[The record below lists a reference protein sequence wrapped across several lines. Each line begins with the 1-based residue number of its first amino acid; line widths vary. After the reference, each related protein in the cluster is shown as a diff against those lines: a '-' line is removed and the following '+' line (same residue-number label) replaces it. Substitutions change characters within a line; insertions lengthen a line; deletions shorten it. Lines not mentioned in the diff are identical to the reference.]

1 MNAGAMDANPV
12 RAEGLLRRSVIGV
25 GPYVPGAGA
34 RELKART
41 GRTDLIRLN
50 WNENLHGPLDG
61 VLDAVTASL
70 PDAVW
75 AYPEEAYEEFRL
87 AAARWADADP
97 AQVIPGH
104 GIQALTLSLVA
115 AFVDSGDRVVI
126 PRPTY
131 GLYASVCAVA
141 GAEVIRVDTDP
152 DTLSF
157 DLPALARTAAE
168 VGAKLV
174 FVCDPNNPTGLRVS
188 RRDWDAFVRSLPPR
202 CLAVVDEAYADY
214 IEPSQRIDRLADINA
229 GRPVIV
235 LRTFSKIFGLA
246 GLRLG
251 YLLVPESLAPHLHA
265 VQEPFN
271 VNCAAL
277 AAGLASLE
285 RVDQLPARR
294 AQAVSA
300 RARLLAPLASAG
312 IRTHESHASF
322 VLAQVGGDDVAVC
335 EALARQGFLLRAG
348 TEFGL
353 PGYVRVTIGTEELM
367 DEVGASLAR
376 ERGRSLRATAPR

>member
-1 MNAGAMDANPV
+1 VNP
-12 RAEGLLRRSVIGV
+12 AELLRRSVLGV

-50 WNENLHGPLDG
+50 WNENLLGPLDG

-70 PDAVW
+70 PDTVW
-75 AYPEEAYEEFRL
+75 AYPEEAYEEFRV
-87 AAARWADADP
+87 AVAQWAGADP

-104 GIQALTLSLVA
+104 GIQALTVSLVTA
-115 AFVDSGDRVVI
+115 LVELGDRVVI

-141 GAEVIRVDTDP
+141 GAELIRVETNP
-152 DTLSF
+152 DTLDF
-157 DLPALARTAAE
+157 DLAALAHKARE
-168 VGAKLV
+168 VDAKLV
-174 FVCDPNNPTGLRVS
+174 FVCDPNNPTGLRVG
-188 RRDWDAFVRSLPPR
+188 RREWDAFVASLPDR

-214 IEPSQRIDRLADINA
+214 IEPTDRIDRLVEINA
-229 GRPVIV
+229 GRPVVV

-251 YLLVPESLAPHLHA
+251 YLLAHESLAPHLHA

-285 RVDQLPARR
+285 RVEQLPARR
-294 AQAVSA
+294 AQAA
-300 RARLLAPLASAG
+300 RARERLIAPLVGAG
-312 IRTHESHASF
+312 IRTLGSHASF
-322 VLAQVGGDDVAVC
+322 VLVQVGGDDVAVC
-335 EALARQGFLLRAG
+335 EALARHGFLLRAG
-348 TEFGL
+348 SEFGL
-353 PGYVRVTIGTEELM
+353 PGYVRVTIGDEELM
-367 DEVGASLAR
+367 DRVADELVRAVTAAR
-376 ERGRSLRATAPR
+376 

>member
-1 MNAGAMDANPV
+1 MSAGTWA
-12 RAEGLLRRSVIGV
+12 AERLLRRSVIGV

-50 WNENLHGPLDG
+50 WNENLLGPLDG
-61 VLDAVTASL
+61 VLDAVAASL

-75 AYPEEAYEEFRL
+75 TYPEEAYEEFRFEV
-87 AAARWADADP
+87 ARWAGADP

-115 AFVDSGDRVVI
+115 ALIDPGDRVVI

-131 GLYASVCAVA
+131 GLYGSVCAVA
-141 GAEVIRVDTDP
+141 GAEVIRVDADP
-152 DTLSF
+152 DTLSL
-157 DLPALARTAAE
+157 DLEALAAKARE
-168 VGAKLV
+168 MGAKLV
-174 FVCDPNNPTGLRVS
+174 FVCDPNNPTGLRIAG
-188 RRDWDAFVRSLPPR
+188 RDWDAFLGSLPDR
-202 CLAVVDEAYADY
+202 CLVVADEAYADY
-214 IEPSQRIDRLADINA
+214 IEPSQRIDRLVDIDA
-229 GRPVIV
+229 GRPVAV

-251 YLLVPESLAPHLHA
+251 YLLVSDSLAPHLHA

-277 AAGLASLE
+277 AAGLASLD
-285 RVDQLPARR
+285 RVDALPARR

-300 RARLLAPLASAG
+300 RARLVAPLASAG
-312 IRTHESHASF
+312 IRTLPSDASF

-335 EALARQGFLLRAG
+335 EALARQGYLLRAG
-348 TEFGL
+348 SEFGL
-353 PGYVRVTIGTEELM
+353 PGYVRVTIASEELM
-367 DEVGASLAR
+367 DEVGVALAD
-376 ERGRSLRATAPR
+376 AVTAARCAGA

>member
-1 MNAGAMDANPV
+1 VNAT
-12 RAEGLLRRSVIGV
+12 ELLRRSVIGV

-41 GRTDLIRLN
+41 GPTDLIRLN
-50 WNENLHGPLDG
+50 WNENLLGPLDG
-61 VLDAVTASL
+61 VLDAVAASL
-70 PDAVW
+70 PGSVW

-87 AAARWADADP
+87 AVARWAGADP

-104 GIQALTLSLVA
+104 GIQALTLSLVTA
-115 AFVDSGDRVVI
+115 LVEPGDRVVI
-126 PRPTY
+126 PSPTY

-141 GAEVIRVDTDP
+141 GAEVIRVQADP
-152 DTLSF
+152 DTLAF
-157 DLPALARTAAE
+157 DLEALARTAGE

-174 FVCDPNNPTGLRVS
+174 FVCDPNNPTGLRVA
-188 RRDWDAFVRSLPPR
+188 RRAWDAFTAALPER
-202 CLAVVDEAYADY
+202 CLVVADEAYADY
-214 IEPSQRIDRLADINA
+214 IEPSERIDRLADVDA
-229 GRPVIV
+229 GRPVVV

-251 YLLVPESLAPHLHA
+251 YLLVHESLAPHLHA

-294 AQAVSA
+294 AQAASA
-300 RARLLAPLASAG
+300 RDRLMTPLAAAG
-312 IRTHESHASF
+312 IRALPSDASF
-322 VLAQVGGDDVAVC
+322 VLVQVGADDVAVC
-335 EALARQGFLLRAG
+335 EALARSGVLLRAG
-348 TEFGL
+348 SEFGL
-353 PGYVRVTIGTEELM
+353 PGYVRVTIGEQPLM
-367 DEVGASLAR
+367 DRVGAALVRAVAH
-376 ERGRSLRATAPR
+376 GR

>member
-1 MNAGAMDANPV
+1 MSAGTWDAE
-12 RAEGLLRRSVIGV
+12 RLLRQSVIGV

-41 GRTDLIRLN
+41 GRTDLVRLN
-50 WNENLHGPLDG
+50 WNENLLGPLDG
-61 VLDAVTASL
+61 VLDAVAASL

-75 AYPEEAYEEFRL
+75 TYPEEAYEEFRF
-87 AAARWADADP
+87 AVAGWAGADR

-115 AFVDSGDRVVI
+115 ALVDPGDRVVI

-152 DTLSF
+152 ETLSF
-157 DLPALARTAAE
+157 DLAALAEQARE
-168 VGAKLV
+168 VDAKLV
-174 FVCDPNNPTGLRVS
+174 FVCDPNNPTGLRVG
-188 RRDWDAFVRSLPPR
+188 RDDWDSFVGSLPDR
-202 CLAVVDEAYADY
+202 CLVVVDEAYADY
-214 IEPSQRIDRLADINA
+214 IEPSQRIDRLADIDA
-229 GRPVIV
+229 GRPVVV

-251 YLLVPESLAPHLHA
+251 YLLVPESLASHLHA

-277 AAGLASLE
+277 AAGSASLQ
-285 RVDQLPARR
+285 RIAALPARR
-294 AQAVSA
+294 AQAVAA
-300 RARLLAPLASAG
+300 RARLVAPLAVAG
-312 IRTHESHASF
+312 IRTLPSDASF
-322 VLAQVGGDDVAVC
+322 VLARVGGDDVAVC
-335 EALARQGFLLRAG
+335 EVLARQGFLLRAG
-348 TEFGL
+348 SEFGL
-353 PGYVRVTIGTEELM
+353 PGFVRVTIGPEELM
-367 DEVGASLAR
+367 DEVGAALA
-376 ERGRSLRATAPR
+376 EAVTAAR

>member
-1 MNAGAMDANPV
+1 VKP
-12 RAEGLLRRSVIGV
+12 AELLRRSVLGV
-25 GPYVPGAGA
+25 GPYMPGAGA

-50 WNENLHGPLDG
+50 WNENLLGPLDG
-61 VLDAVTASL
+61 VLDAVAASL

-87 AAARWADADP
+87 SVARWTGADP

-115 AFVDSGDRVVI
+115 ALVELGDRVVI

-141 GAEVIRVDTDP
+141 GADVIRVDTDP

-157 DLPALARTAAE
+157 DLAALARVAAE
-168 VGAKLV
+168 VDAKLV
-174 FVCDPNNPTGLRVS
+174 FVCDPNNPTGLRID
-188 RRDWDAFVRSLPPR
+188 RREWDAFVRSLPDR

-214 IEPSQRIDRLADINA
+214 IEQPQRIDRLADIDA
-229 GRPVIV
+229 GRPVVV

-251 YLLVPESLAPHLHA
+251 YLLVHESLAPHLHA

-285 RVDQLPARR
+285 RVSQLRARR
-294 AQAVSA
+294 MQAVAA
-300 RARLLAPLASAG
+300 RARLVAPLSLAG
-312 IRTHESHASF
+312 IRTLPSDASF
-322 VLAQVGGDDVAVC
+322 VLVEVGDDDVAVC
-335 EALARQGFLLRAG
+335 ETLARQGFLVRAG
-348 TEFGL
+348 SEFGL
-353 PGYVRVTIGTEELM
+353 PGYVRVTIGDEALM
-367 DEVGASLAR
+367 DEVGGRLLAA
-376 ERGRSLRATAPR
+376 LA

>member
-1 MNAGAMDANPV
+1 VNP
-12 RAEGLLRRSVIGV
+12 AELLRRSVSGV

-50 WNENLHGPLDG
+50 WNENLLGPLDG
-61 VLDAVTASL
+61 VLDAVAASL

-75 AYPEEAYEEFRL
+75 AYPEEAYEEFRF
-87 AAARWADADP
+87 AVARWAGADP
-97 AQVIPGH
+97 NQVVPGH

-115 AFVDSGDRVVI
+115 ALVEPGDRVVI

-131 GLYASVCAVA
+131 GLYAAVCTVA
-141 GAEVIRVDTDP
+141 GALVHRVDCEP
-152 DTLSF
+152 GTLAF
-157 DLPALARTAAE
+157 DLQALARTARE
-168 VGAKLV
+168 VDAKLV

-188 RRDWDAFVRSLPPR
+188 RRDWERFVASLPDR
-202 CLAVVDEAYADY
+202 CLAVADEAYADY
-214 IEPSQRIDRLADINA
+214 IEPSDRIDRLADIDA
-229 GRPVIV
+229 GRPVVV

-277 AAGLASLE
+277 AAGLASLQ
-285 RVDQLPARR
+285 RVDALPARR
-294 AQAVSA
+294 KQAVSA
-300 RARLLAPLASAG
+300 RARFVAPLASAG
-312 IRTHESHASF
+312 IRTIESHASF
-322 VLAQVGGDDVAVC
+322 VLVEVGGDDVAVC
-335 EALARQGFLLRAG
+335 ETLARGGFLLRAG
-348 TEFGL
+348 SEFGL
-353 PGYVRVTIGTEELM
+353 PGYVRVTIADEQVM
-367 DEVGASLAR
+367 DRVGGALA
-376 ERGRSLRATAPR
+376 GRVS

>member
-1 MNAGAMDANPV
+1 VNP
-12 RAEGLLRRSVIGV
+12 AELLRRSVIGV

-50 WNENLHGPLDG
+50 WNENLLGPLDG
-61 VLDAVTASL
+61 VLDAASTSL
-70 PDAVW
+70 PDSVW

-87 AAARWADADP
+87 AVARWAGADP

-104 GIQALTLSLVA
+104 GIQALTLALVA
-115 AFVDSGDRVVI
+115 ALVEPGDRVVI

-131 GLYASVCAVA
+131 GLYATVCAVA
-141 GAEVIRVDTDP
+141 GASVHRVDCESG
-152 DTLSF
+152 TLRF
-157 DLPALARTAAE
+157 DLEALARTARE
-168 VGAKLV
+168 VDAKLV

-188 RRDWDAFVRSLPPR
+188 RRDWDVFVRSLPDR
-202 CLAVVDEAYADY
+202 CLVVADEAYADY
-214 IEPSQRIDRLADINA
+214 IEPSDRIDRLADIDA
-229 GRPVIV
+229 GRPVVV

-285 RVDQLPARR
+285 RVDALPARR
-294 AQAVSA
+294 EQAVSA
-300 RARLLAPLASAG
+300 RARLVAPLAAAG
-312 IRTHESHASF
+312 IRTLRSDASF
-322 VLAQVGGDDVAVC
+322 VLVEVGGDDVAVC
-335 EALARQGFLLRAG
+335 ETLAGQGWLLRAG
-348 TEFGL
+348 SEFGL
-353 PGYVRVTIGTEELM
+353 PGYVRVTIGDEELM
-367 DEVGASLAR
+367 GRVGGALVAALA
-376 ERGRSLRATAPR
+376 

>member
-1 MNAGAMDANPV
+1 VNPT
-12 RAEGLLRRSVIGV
+12 ELLRRSVIGV

-50 WNENLHGPLDG
+50 WNENLLGPLDG
-61 VLDAVTASL
+61 VLDAVVASL
-70 PDAVW
+70 PDTVW
-75 AYPEEAYEEFRL
+75 AYPEEAYEAFRV
-87 AAARWADADP
+87 AVARWTGADP
-97 AQVIPGH
+97 NQVIPGH

-115 AFVDSGDRVVI
+115 ALVEPGDRVVI

-131 GLYASVCAVA
+131 GLYAAVCAVA
-141 GAEVIRVDTDP
+141 GASVHRVDCAAE
-152 DTLSF
+152 TLAF
-157 DLPALARTAAE
+157 DLAALARTARE
-168 VGAKLV
+168 VDAKLV

-188 RRDWDAFVRSLPPR
+188 RREWEAFVASLPDR

-214 IEPSQRIDRLADINA
+214 IEPSDRIDRLADIDA
-229 GRPVIV
+229 GRPVVV

-251 YLLVPESLAPHLHA
+251 YLLAPESLAPHLHA

-285 RVDQLPARR
+285 RVDALPERR
-294 AQAVSA
+294 AQAG
-300 RARLLAPLASAG
+300 RARERLVAPLARAG
-312 IRTHESHASF
+312 ICTLSSDASF
-322 VLAQVGGDDVAVC
+322 VLAHVGGDDVAVC

-348 TEFGL
+348 SEFGL
-353 PGYVRVTIGTEELM
+353 PGHVRVTIADEDLM
-367 DEVGASLAR
+367 DEVGGALVAALA
-376 ERGRSLRATAPR
+376 

>member
-1 MNAGAMDANPV
+1 MNP
-12 RAEGLLRRSVIGV
+12 AELLRRSVIGV

-34 RELKART
+34 RALAART

-50 WNENLHGPLDG
+50 WNENLLGPLDG
-61 VLDAVTASL
+61 VLDAVAASL
-70 PDAVW
+70 PGSVW
-75 AYPEEAYEEFRL
+75 AYPEQAYEEFRL
-87 AAARWADADP
+87 SVARWAGADP

-104 GIQALTLSLVA
+104 GIQALALALTS
-115 AFVDSGDRVVI
+115 AFVNPGDRVVI

-152 DTLSF
+152 DTLAF
-157 DLPALARTAAE
+157 DLAALARTATE
-168 VGAKLV
+168 VDAKLV
-174 FVCDPNNPTGLRVS
+174 FICDPNNPTGLRVG
-188 RRDWDAFVRSLPPR
+188 RREWDAFVGSLPDR
-202 CLAVVDEAYADY
+202 CLVVVDEAYADY
-214 IEPSQRIDRLADINA
+214 IEPSQRIDRLAEIDA
-229 GRPVIV
+229 GRPVAV

-251 YLLVPESLAPHLHA
+251 YLLVHASLAPHLHA

-285 RVDQLPARR
+285 RVDALPGRR
-294 AQAVSA
+294 EQAMSA
-300 RARLLAPLASAG
+300 RARLVAPLASAG
-312 IRTHESHASF
+312 IRTLESHASF

-335 EALARQGFLLRAG
+335 EVLARQGFLLRAG
-348 TEFGL
+348 SEFGL
-353 PGYVRVTIGTEELM
+353 PGYVRVTIGSEELM
-367 DEVGASLAR
+367 NEVGGL
-376 ERGRSLRATAPR
+376 LVRAVAAGG

>member
-1 MNAGAMDANPV
+1 MSAAASGALP
-12 RAEGLLRRSVIGV
+12 LLRRSVIGV
-25 GPYVPGAGA
+25 GPYEPGAGA

-50 WNENLHGPLDG
+50 WNENLAGPLEG
-61 VLDAVTASL
+61 VLDAVAASL
-70 PDAVW
+70 PDTVW

-87 AAARWADADP
+87 AVARWTGADP

-104 GIQALTLSLVA
+104 GIQALTLSLVS
-115 AFVDSGDRVVI
+115 AFIEPGDRVVI

-131 GLYASVCAVA
+131 GLYASVCAAA
-141 GAEVIRVDTDP
+141 GAEVIRVQADP
-152 DTLSF
+152 ETLAL

-168 VGAKLV
+168 VSAKLV
-174 FVCDPNNPTGLRVS
+174 FVCDPNNPTGLHLGRGE
-188 RRDWDAFVRSLPPR
+188 WDAFLRALPDR
-202 CLAVVDEAYADY
+202 CLAVADEAYADY
-214 IEPSQRIDRLADINA
+214 VDPGERIDRLADIDS

-251 YLLVPESLAPHLHA
+251 YLLVDRSLAPHLHA

-285 RVDQLPARR
+285 RVDALPARR
-294 AQAVSA
+294 EQAVSA
-300 RARLLAPLASAG
+300 RSRLIAPLAAAG
-312 IRTHESHASF
+312 IRTLESQASF
-322 VLAQVGGDDVAVC
+322 VLVQLDPARADDVAVC
-335 EALARQGFLLRAG
+335 EALARQGLLLRAG
-348 TEFGL
+348 SEFGL
-353 PGYVRVTIGTEELM
+353 PGYVRVTIGSGELM
-367 DEVGASLAR
+367 DRVGASLAR
-376 ERGRSLRATAPR
+376 ALC

>member
-1 MNAGAMDANPV
+1 MNPAD
-12 RAEGLLRRSVIGV
+12 LLRRSVIGA

-50 WNENLHGPLDG
+50 WNENLLGPLDG
-61 VLDAVTASL
+61 VLDAVAASL
-70 PDAVW
+70 PDGVW
-75 AYPEEAYEEFRL
+75 AYPEEAYEKFRS
-87 AAARWADADP
+87 AVARWAGAAS

-104 GIQALTLSLVA
+104 GIQALTLSLVEA
-115 AFVDSGDRVVI
+115 MVEPGDRVVI

-141 GAEVIRVDTDP
+141 GATVHRVDP
-152 DTLSF
+152 EPGTLAL
-157 DLPALARTAAE
+157 DLAALVRTAAE
-168 VGAKLV
+168 VDAKLV
-174 FVCDPNNPTGLRVS
+174 FVCDPNNPTGLRVN
-188 RRDWDAFVRSLPPR
+188 RRDWDAFVRSLPER
-202 CLAVVDEAYADY
+202 CLVVVDEAYADY
-214 IEPSQRIDRLADINA
+214 IEPSQRIDRLADIDA
-229 GRPVIV
+229 GRAVVV

-285 RVDQLPARR
+285 RVDALPARR

-300 RARLLAPLASAG
+300 RARLVAPLASAG
-312 IRTHESHASF
+312 IGALASHASF
-322 VLAQVGGDDVAVC
+322 VLVEVGGDDVAVC
-335 EALARQGFLLRAG
+335 EALARQGWLLRAG
-348 TEFGL
+348 SEFGL
-353 PGYVRVTIGTEELM
+353 PGYVRVTIASEELM
-367 DEVGASLAR
+367 DEVGAAIVSAVAA
-376 ERGRSLRATAPR
+376 G

>member
-1 MNAGAMDANPV
+1 VNP
-12 RAEGLLRRSVIGV
+12 AELLRRSVIGV

-50 WNENLHGPLDG
+50 WNENLLGPLDG
-61 VLDAVTASL
+61 VLDALAASL
-70 PDAVW
+70 PDEVW
-75 AYPEEAYEEFRL
+75 AYPEEAYEEFRS
-87 AAARWADADP
+87 AVARWAGADP

-115 AFVDSGDRVVI
+115 ALVEPGDRVVI

-141 GAEVIRVDTDP
+141 GAEVIRVETDP
-152 DTLSF
+152 DTLAF
-157 DLPALARTAAE
+157 DLGALAREARE
-168 VGAKLV
+168 VDAKLV
-174 FVCDPNNPTGLRVS
+174 FVCDPNNPTGLRAG
-188 RRDWDAFVRSLPPR
+188 RRDWDAFVASLPDR

-214 IEPSQRIDRLADINA
+214 IEPSERIDRLSDIDA
-229 GRPVIV
+229 GRPVVV

-251 YLLVPESLAPHLHA
+251 HLLVNESLAPHLHA

-271 VNCAAL
+271 VNSAAL

-285 RVDQLPARR
+285 RVGQLPARR
-294 AQAVSA
+294 AQAA
-300 RARLLAPLASAG
+300 RTRARLIAPLIPAG
-312 IRTHESHASF
+312 IRTLGSNASF
-322 VLAQVGGDDVAVC
+322 VLVQVGGDDVAVC
-335 EALARQGFLLRAG
+335 ETLAREGWLLRAG
-348 TEFGL
+348 SEFGL
-353 PGYVRVTIGTEELM
+353 PGFVRVTIGDEQLM
-367 DEVGASLAR
+367 ERVGAALVAAVGAR
-376 ERGRSLRATAPR
+376 R

>member
-1 MNAGAMDANPV
+1 VNPDAADSDAIDRGAMDAP
-12 RAEGLLRRSVIGV
+12 RLLRRSVIGA

-50 WNENLHGPLDG
+50 WNENLLGPLDG
-61 VLDAVTASL
+61 VLDAVAAAL
-70 PDAVW
+70 PDSAW

-87 AAARWADADP
+87 AVARWAGADP

-115 AFVDSGDRVVI
+115 AFVEPGDRVVI
-126 PRPTY
+126 PRLTY

-141 GAEVIRVDTDP
+141 GAEVIRVDADP

-157 DLPALARTAAE
+157 DLAALARTARQ
-168 VGAKLV
+168 VDAKLV
-174 FVCDPNNPTGLRVS
+174 FVCDPNNPTGLRVA
-188 RRDWDAFVRSLPPR
+188 RRDWDAFVRSLPDR

-214 IEPSQRIDRLADINA
+214 IEPSDRIDRLADIDA
-229 GRPVIV
+229 GRPVLV

-251 YLLVPESLAPHLHA
+251 YLLVPGSLAPHLHA

-285 RVDQLPARR
+285 RVGGLPARR

-300 RARLLAPLASAG
+300 RARLVAPLASAG
-312 IRTHESHASF
+312 IRTLESHASF
-322 VLAQVGGDDVAVC
+322 VLIEVGGDDVAVC
-335 EALARQGFLLRAG
+335 EALARQGFLIRPG
-348 TEFGL
+348 SEFGL
-353 PGYVRVTIGTEELM
+353 PGFVRVTIADEPLMERVGTALAH
-367 DEVGASLAR
+367 EVGVR
-376 ERGRSLRATAPR
+376 H

>member
-1 MNAGAMDANPV
+1 MNPD
-12 RAEGLLRRSVIGV
+12 ELLRRSVIGV

-50 WNENLHGPLDG
+50 WNENLLGPLDG
-61 VLDAVTASL
+61 VLDVVAKSL
-70 PDAVW
+70 PDTVW
-75 AYPEEAYEEFRL
+75 AYPEETYEEFRI
-87 AAARWADADP
+87 AVARWAGADP

-115 AFVDSGDRVVI
+115 ALVEPGDRVVI

-141 GAEVIRVDTDP
+141 GAELIRLETDP
-152 DTLSF
+152 DTLAF
-157 DLPALARTAAE
+157 DLAALAEKARQ
-168 VGAKLV
+168 VDAKLV
-174 FVCDPNNPTGLRVS
+174 FVCDPNNPTGLRVG
-188 RRDWDAFVRSLPPR
+188 RRDWDAFVGALPDR

-214 IEPSQRIDRLADINA
+214 IEPSDRIDRLADIAA
-229 GRPVIV
+229 GRPVVV

-251 YLLVPESLAPHLHA
+251 YLLADESLAPHLHA

-300 RARLLAPLASAG
+300 RAQLVAPLATVG
-312 IRTHESHASF
+312 IRTLGSDASF
-322 VLAQVGGDDVAVC
+322 VLVQVGGDDVAIC
-335 EALARQGFLLRAG
+335 EALAREGWLLRAG
-348 TEFGL
+348 SEFGL
-353 PGYVRVTIGTEELM
+353 PGYVRVTIADEQLM
-367 DEVGASLAR
+367 QRVGAALAHAAGAR
-376 ERGRSLRATAPR
+376 R

>member
-1 MNAGAMDANPV
+1 VNP
-12 RAEGLLRRSVIGV
+12 AELLRRSVIGV

-34 RELKART
+34 REFKART

-50 WNENLHGPLDG
+50 WNENLLGPLDG
-61 VLDAVTASL
+61 VLDAVAASL

-75 AYPEEAYEEFRL
+75 AYPEEAYEAFRI
-87 AAARWADADP
+87 AVARWAGADP

-115 AFVDSGDRVVI
+115 ALVEPGDRVVI

-141 GAEVIRVDTDP
+141 GAEVIRLETDP
-152 DTLSF
+152 DTLAF
-157 DLPALARTAAE
+157 DLAALASKAGE
-168 VGAKLV
+168 VDAKLV
-174 FVCDPNNPTGLRVS
+174 FVCDPNNPTGLRVR
-188 RRDWDAFVRSLPPR
+188 RRDWDAFVGSLPAR
-202 CLAVVDEAYADY
+202 CLAVADEAYADY
-214 IEPSQRIDRLADINA
+214 IEPSERIDRLADVDA
-229 GRPVIV
+229 GRPVVV

-251 YLLVPESLAPHLHA
+251 YLLAHESLAPHLHA

-285 RVDQLPARR
+285 RVEQLTARR
-294 AQAVSA
+294 AQAA
-300 RARLLAPLASAG
+300 RARERLIAPLIRAG
-312 IRTHESHASF
+312 IRSLGSDASF
-322 VLAQVGGDDVAVC
+322 VLVEVGGDDVAVC
-335 EALARQGFLLRAG
+335 EALAREGFLLRAG
-348 TEFGL
+348 SEFGL
-353 PGYVRVTIGTEELM
+353 PGFVRVTIGDEPLM
-367 DEVGASLAR
+367 ERVGAVLAR
-376 ERGRSLRATAPR
+376 AVGARR

>member
-1 MNAGAMDANPV
+1 VNVEPTNTDSTNTDAIRV
-12 RAEGLLRRSVIGV
+12 EQLLRRSVIGV

-50 WNENLHGPLDG
+50 WNENLLGPLDG
-61 VLDAVTASL
+61 VLDAVVASL
-70 PDAVW
+70 PGAVW
-75 AYPEEAYEEFRL
+75 AYPEEAYEAFRL
-87 AAARWADADP
+87 AVASWAGADP
-97 AQVIPGH
+97 AQVVPGH

-115 AFVDSGDRVVI
+115 ALVEPGDRVVI

-141 GAEVIRVDTDP
+141 GASVHRVDCEP
-152 DTLSF
+152 GALAF
-157 DLPALARTAAE
+157 DLEALARTAHE

-174 FVCDPNNPTGLRVS
+174 FVCDPNNPTGLRVG
-188 RRDWDAFVRSLPPR
+188 RRDWDAFVGSLPDR

-214 IEPSQRIDRLADINA
+214 IEPPERIDRLADIDA
-229 GRPVIV
+229 GRPVVV

-251 YLLVPESLAPHLHA
+251 YLLVPSSLAPHLHA

-285 RVDQLPARR
+285 HVDQLASRR
-294 AQAVSA
+294 AQAA
-300 RARLLAPLASAG
+300 RARERLVAPIAGAG
-312 IRTHESHASF
+312 IRTLRSDASF
-322 VLAQVGGDDVAVC
+322 VLVDVGGDDVGVC

-348 TEFGL
+348 SEFGL
-353 PGYVRVTIGTEELM
+353 PGYVRVTIGNERLM
-367 DEVGASLAR
+367 DEVGAALVRTLAAAR
-376 ERGRSLRATAPR
+376 